1 MAGILLIPS
10 DASAIPALMKRL
22 LILFAHP
29 TPSKSRINRALA
41 AAVRHMDGVTF
52 HDLYETYP
60 DFFID
65 VKREQQLLLEHDI
78 IVFQHPF
85 YWYSTP
91 AIMKQWED
99 LVLEHGFAY
108 GAEGKALEGKLWLQV
123 LSSGGGNEAYR
134 ADGYNRFTI
143 RQLLSPLEQTA
154 NLCRMVFLPPLVTAG
169 TFHISDDGIKQHA
182 LHYRNVLEALRD
194 ERMPVAQLVKHELM
208 PAELPLS
215 SND

>member
-1 MAGILLIPS
+1 
-10 DASAIPALMKRL
+10 MKRL
-22 LILFAHP
+22 LVLFAHP

-41 AAVRHMDGVTF
+41 AAVRQMDGVTF

-65 VKREQQLLLEHDI
+65 VKREQKLLLEHDI
-78 IVFQHPF
+78 IVLQHPF

-108 GAEGKALEGKLWLQV
+108 GAEGRALEGKQWLQV
-123 LSSGGGNEAYR
+123 LSSGGGNEAYQ

-143 RQLLSPLEQTA
+143 RHLLSPLEQTA
-154 NLCRMVFLPPLVTAG
+154 SLCRMVFLPPLVTAG
-169 TFHISDDGIKQHA
+169 TFRINDDEIKKQA
-182 LHYRNVLEALRD
+182 LHYREVLEALRD
-194 ERMPVAQLVKHELM
+194 ERMDLAQLTGHELM
-208 PAELPLS
+208 PEELPFL

>member
-1 MAGILLIPS
+1 
-10 DASAIPALMKRL
+10 MKRL
-22 LILFAHP
+22 LLLFAHP

-65 VKREQQLLLEHDI
+65 VKREQQLLLEHD
-78 IVFQHPF
+78 VLVLQHPF

-108 GAEGKALEGKLWLQV
+108 GAEGRALEGKQWLQV
-123 LSSGGGNEAYR
+123 LSSGGGNEAYQ
-134 ADGYNRFTI
+134 AHGSNRFTI

-154 NLCRMVFLPPLVTAG
+154 NLCRMQFLPPLVTAG
-169 TFHISDDGIKQHA
+169 TFRISDDEIKKQA
-182 LHYRNVLEALRD
+182 LYYRETLEALRD
-194 ERMPVAQLVKHELM
+194 ERMDMAQLARHELM
-208 PAELPLS
+208 PEMLPLI
-215 SND
+215 SNV

>member
-1 MAGILLIPS
+1 
-10 DASAIPALMKRL
+10 MKRL
-22 LILFAHP
+22 LVLFAHP

-65 VKREQQLLLEHDI
+65 VKREQKLLLDHDI

-108 GAEGKALEGKLWLQV
+108 GGEGRALEGKQWLQV
-123 LSSGGGNEAYR
+123 LSSGGGNEAYQP
-134 ADGYNRFTI
+134 DGSNHFTI

-154 NLCRMVFLPPLVTAG
+154 HLCRMAFLPPIVTSG
-169 TFHISDDGIKQHA
+169 TFRISDDEIRQQA
-182 LHYRNVLEALRD
+182 LHYRKVLEALRD
-194 ERMPVAQLVKHELM
+194 ETMDRVKLTEHELM
-208 PAELPLS
+208 PADFPL
-215 SND
+215 NPDA

>member
-1 MAGILLIPS
+1 
-10 DASAIPALMKRL
+10 MKRL
-22 LILFAHP
+22 LVLFAHP
-29 TPSKSRINRALA
+29 TPSKSRINRSLA

-78 IVFQHPF
+78 FVFQHPF

-108 GAEGKALEGKLWLQV
+108 GAEGRALEGKQWLQV
-123 LSSGGGNEAYR
+123 LSSGGGNETYQTE
-134 ADGYNRFTI
+134 GYNRFTI
-143 RQLLSPLEQTA
+143 RHLLSPLEQTA
-154 NLCRMVFLPPLVTAG
+154 HLCRMQFLPPLVTAG
-169 TFHISDDGIKQHA
+169 TFRISDDEIKMQA
-182 LHYRNVLEALRD
+182 LHYREVLEALRD
-194 ERMPVAQLVKHELM
+194 ERMDIAQLTHLELM
-208 PAELPLS
+208 PDKLPLI

>member
-1 MAGILLIPS
+1 
-10 DASAIPALMKRL
+10 MKRL

-41 AAVRHMDGVTF
+41 AAVRQMDGVTF

-65 VKREQQLLLEHDI
+65 VKHEQKLLLEHD
-78 IVFQHPF
+78 VVVLQHPF

-108 GAEGKALEGKLWLQV
+108 GEEGRALEGKQWLQV
-123 LSSGGGNEAYR
+123 LSSGGGSEAYQT
-134 ADGYNRFTI
+134 DGYNHFTI

-154 NLCRMVFLPPLVTAG
+154 SLCRMVFLPPMVTAG
-169 TFHISDDGIKQHA
+169 TFRITDDELKQQA
-182 LHYRNVLEALRD
+182 LRYRHVLEALRD
-194 ERMPVAQLVKHELM
+194 ERMDMVALKVHELM
-208 PAELPLS
+208 PAELPLI